1 MKHTILGAGGAVAN
15 ALSSELL
22 TNKEDVRLVSRSA
35 FKMGEAEVFKADLM
49 DAEQCIQSVEGSDVV
64 YLCVGLPYTL
74 KAWKE
79 GWPKLISN
87 TVEACKRAN
96 AKLVFFDNVYMYGKV
111 EGKMT
116 EGTPYNPI
124 SKKGEVRMQVAEF
137 LEKEMQKGDI
147 KALIAR
153 AADIYGPYSTFTS
166 APYLMVFDKLMN
178 NKKPQWMGSLDKRHS
193 FTYTLDLA
201 KGMYMLA
208 QCDECFGQTWHLPT
222 SNPAP
227 TGREFIEMAME
238 MFGKAKK
245 YELLKSWMIK
255 MVGFFNKTVHE
266 LEEMMYQFENDYYFD
281 STKFNSFFNFQPK
294 GYEEGIQESIDFLNL
309 KN

>member
-1 MKHTILGAGGAVAN
+1 MKNVVLGAGGAVAN
-15 ALSSELL
+15 ALTSELL
-22 TNKEDVRLVSRSA
+22 TNKEDVRLVSRSG
-35 FKMGEAEVFKADLM
+35 FEMGDAEVFKADLM
-49 DAEQCIQSVEGSDVV
+49 DTKQCIQSVEGGDVV
-64 YLCVGLPYTL
+64 YLCVGLPYTH

-87 TVEACKRAN
+87 TVEACKQTN

-111 EGKMT
+111 AGKMT
-116 EGTPYNPI
+116 EESPYNPT
-124 SKKGEVRMQVAEF
+124 SKKGELRMRVAEF
-137 LEKEMQKGDI
+137 LEKEMKSGNI

-166 APYLMVFDKLMN
+166 APYIMVFDKLIK

-193 FTYTLDLA
+193 YTYTLDLA

-208 QCDECFGQTWHLPT
+208 QSDECYGQVWHLPT
-222 SNPAP
+222 FNPAP

-238 MFGKAKK
+238 MYGKEKK
-245 YELLKSWMIK
+245 YELLKSWVIK

-266 LEEMMYQFENDYYFD
+266 LVEMMYQFEDDYYFD
-281 STKFNSFFNFQPK
+281 STKFNSFFNYQPK
-294 GYEEGIQESIDFLNL
+294 SYKEGIKESIDFLVI
-309 KN
+309 